1 MKNRRLLAKNVK
13 LSYEDINQ
21 KRTGS
26 LRLQTDLQFKQNQ
39 IKKLNKEFNVEI
51 FHTKAWGGKAFS
63 AEQKIREF

>member
-21 KRTGS
+21 ERTGS

-51 FHTKAWGGKAFS
+51 FHTKA
-63 AEQKIREF
+63 